1 MARTIQHLIMAV
13 SALGACCAQAANL
26 KDKSKT
32 VAFVHTA
39 VVPMD
44 REHILTDQT
53 VVVTDGKIT
62 ALGPASKVKVPQGA
76 VRIDG
81 WGRYL
86 LPALS
91 DMHVHVEG
99 ESWNALLSPETKAT
113 SKNLPFEDLLFPYVA
128 NGVTTVQVLSGTH
141 ELLPVRGRIA
151 EGEMLA
157 PRLILARMIDAP
169 DKAWPPPLSSW
180 VSTAEEARN
189 ATLKAKADGYDKM
202 KVYSFL
208 SKETYDAVIATAKEQ
223 RMDVIGHV
231 PYALSVEYV
240 VDAGQKMI
248 AHTEEVA
255 KHAHGDYSKERVS
268 YFAGRIADGGVWLT
282 PTLVTTRRILDEF
295 SDPDGLFASPEA
307 AYSGHPVQR
316 DIWSFISKMYQ
327 GIPAESRTRI
337 RDDFEK
343 FQRPF
348 TKVFHDKG
356 GQLMTGTDSLLPRL
370 VPGFALHQE
379 LHELVGVG
387 LTPYEALRTS
397 TTVPYEYLGEAKE
410 AGTIEVG
417 KRTDL
422 ILVDANPLENIAAA
436 SRIAGVMMRGR
447 WIGKAEIDRR
457 MRKISGAAAG
467 SNGPAGAGKAG
478 GAVAPHD
485 HPHPHAKHD

>member
-1 MARTIQHLIMAV
+1 MSRIIHRIAMAAA
-13 SALGACCAQAANL
+13 ALCACPAAPAAAP
-26 KDKSKT
+26 KAPSKT
-32 VAFVHTA
+32 VAFVHAA

-44 REHILTDQT
+44 RERVLRDQT
-53 VVVTDGKIT
+53 LVVVDGRIT
-62 ALGPASKVKVPQGA
+62 ALGAAAEVKVPRDA
-76 VRIDG
+76 TRIDAR
-81 WGRYL
+81 GRYL

-99 ESWNALLSPETKAT
+99 ESWNALLSPEAKAA
-113 SKNLPFEDLLFPYVA
+113 SKNPPFEDFLFPYVA

-141 ELLPVRGRIA
+141 ELLPVRGQIA
-151 EGEMLA
+151 EGQMLA
-157 PRLILARMIDAP
+157 PRLILARMIDGP

-189 ATLKAKADGYDKM
+189 ATLQAKAEGYDKM

-208 SKETYDAVIATAKEQ
+208 TKETYDAIIKTAREQ
-223 RMDVIGHV
+223 RMDVVGHI
-231 PYALSVEYV
+231 PNALSVEYV
-240 VDAGQKMI
+240 VDSGQKMI

-255 KHAHGDYSKERVS
+255 KHADGDYSQQRIS
-268 YFAGRIADGGVWLT
+268 YYAGRIADGRVWMT

-295 SDPDGLFASPEA
+295 TNPTGLFAAPEA
-307 AYSGHPVQR
+307 KYYAHPIQR
-316 DIWSFISKMYQ
+316 DIWSFISNMYKNMPE
-327 GIPAESRTRI
+327 GDRTRV

-379 LHELVGVG
+379 LRELVEVG
-387 LTPYEALRTS
+387 LTPYEALRAS
-397 TTVPYEYLGEAKE
+397 TTVPYEYLGEAAQ

-422 ILVDANPLENIAAA
+422 LLVEANPLEDISAA
-436 SRIAGVMMRGR
+436 SRISGVMMRGR
-447 WIGKAEIDRR
+447 WIGREEIDRR
-457 MRKISGAAAG
+457 MSRISKQGAEAH
-467 SNGPAGAGKAG
+467 
-478 GAVAPHD
+478 PHP
-485 HPHPHAKHD
+485 HPHPHAH